1 MTVTEFILYILLPL
15 AILIP
20 LGILVFGYGVPVA
33 FRAIRWLLRHI
44 WLYLRFTAIDAV
56 RLLGHTVTAIAF
68 SALVAGNVIFSKPEK
83 AEYYGQAF
91 LKEAAS
97 AGVYCYRVLLGHPMR
112 LLYLHGVLDGVERR
126 LPQVVNSEPGRPS
139 GVAAQPETA
148 QTGEP
153 IGMTGQTLAGPG
165 EPTAAAPRIRRRYT
179 PTFEGYTILGTLA
192 GGGSGGRLY
201 VGRPDEKKLASLA
214 TEGHMQVGDVVLKSF
229 SIREGSSLPQIIR
242 ESRSL
247 EAAHRLGLILDHQLT
262 GERFYYVMRYVPGDS
277 LSLVTQ
283 QLHAASPPELGG
295 LGHAQLI
302 RVVEHISDLIA
313 TLSVYHQ
320 SGLWH
325 KDIKPDNIII
335 HAVDSRA
342 HLVDFGL
349 LTPLRSSMTLT
360 THGTEYFR
368 DPEMVRLA
376 LKGAK
381 VRDVDGSRFDL
392 YGAGAVMYAML
403 ENSFPAHGALS
414 NIGRRCPGTLKWI
427 VRRAMTDY
435 DKRYPSAQAMLADL
449 EVVLAALNAGPEA
462 IDKLRPADLPSV
474 RIADREEM
482 LAAGEPVGP
491 PIELVVTRTAPQPL
505 PGTFTGRRA
514 DGQLAERFDSDTR
527 GLALDDSV
535 DLRLVPELADADSAV
550 EQLEFDPVAA
560 TERNASTASIADAD
574 TGVSPRAGAAGS
586 PPPIAGPDT
595 FGVTMLDTDAPA
607 SPVASA
613 QQSTEAGAP
622 RQHESARRTPG
633 VSAASRSNSGPQPAA
648 VFGGP
653 AVPPTS
659 PAPDK
664 GFASRSPAVKIA
676 TVLFFICA
684 FTILN
689 WALSKP
695 STPKPKSS
703 LVTRTDTPA
712 ANGSS
717 SRAGIEP
724 ALPPNFDGKV
734 FADFG
739 KNVEEQIKRAF
750 GPDFMKEGGKP
761 AADADAKPAKRSIG
775 QDLIRG
781 LASGFKADGK
791 PQPAPAAPA
800 PSEPASSG
808 RDLSVDAIA
817 IDLHELPKNLM
828 YAAMGAS
835 MEPTAAAD
843 VQRVQARAR
852 ELMRNPLA
860 ALNVRTRLLTLT
872 DEDLHSSP
880 AGERLIEQV
889 DMALRAESIVTI
901 RQRLDDQPVYPNI
914 ESTLEAVEDA
924 TFGQREDAPK
934 IRLAMRDL
942 PGSPF
947 CCGFVWLVPDPD
959 KKSPAKAWLV
969 LQPDTDPAVA
979 TAIIRNLRL
988 VMQGK
993 LGR

>member
-1 MTVTEFILYILLPL
+1 MTVTDIILYIIVPLAILLPL
-15 AILIP
+15 
-20 LGILVFGYGVPVA
+20 GILLFGYGVPVV
-33 FRAIRWLLRHI
+33 FRVVRWLVRHV
-44 WLYLRFTAIDAV
+44 WLYVRFTVVDTV
-56 RLLGHTVTAIAF
+56 RLLGHAVTTIAF
-68 SALVAGNVIFSKPEK
+68 SALVAGNVIFARPEK
-83 AEYYGQAF
+83 AEHYGQAF

-97 AGVYCYRVLLGHPMR
+97 AGVLCYRVLLGHPMR
-112 LLYLHGVLDGVERR
+112 LLYLHGALDGVERR
-126 LPQVVNSEPGRPS
+126 LPQVVNSEPGRAPAS
-139 GVAAQPETA
+139 PADQAETVR
-148 QTGEP
+148 TGEP
-153 IGMTGQTLAGPG
+153 VGMTGQTVAGPG

-214 TEGHMQVGDVVLKSF
+214 AEGHTQVGDVVLKSF

-302 RVVEHISDLIA
+302 RAVEHISDLVA

-414 NIGRRCPGTLKWI
+414 NIARRCPSTIKWI

-435 DKRYPSAQAMLADL
+435 DKRYPTAHAMLADL
-449 EVVLAALNAGPEA
+449 EVVLNALRGGPEV

-474 RIADREEM
+474 RIAEREEM
-482 LAAGEPVGP
+482 LAAGEAVGP
-491 PIELVVTRTAPQPL
+491 PIDCEVTRTAPQPL
-505 PGTFTGRRA
+505 AGTFTGRRA
-514 DGQLAERFDSDTR
+514 DGQLADRIDADTR
-527 GLALDDSV
+527 ALSLDGSL

-550 EQLEFDPVAA
+550 EQLEFDPRA
-560 TERNASTASIADAD
+560 TSERTDSRV
-574 TGVSPRAGAAGS
+574 GVSESDTRKLDRAGTTMF
-586 PPPIAGPDT
+586 PPPIAGPET
-595 FGVTMLDTDAPA
+595 FGVTMRETD
-607 SPVASA
+607 SPVSA
-613 QQSTEAGAP
+613 TARDPGGSPP
-622 RQHESARRTPG
+622 RSHDSARRDPSGSIPG
-633 VSAASRSNSGPQPAA
+633 RSGTESRSAAEP
-648 VFGGP
+648 GGTGLP
-653 AVPPTS
+653 GTS
-659 PAPDK
+659 ANDDK
-664 GFASRSPAVKIA
+664 GFASRSPAVKVA

-684 FTILN
+684 FAVLN
-689 WALSKP
+689 WMLSKP
-695 STPKPKSS
+695 AA
-703 LVTRTDTPA
+703 TRSRPGGGVRLDPPA
-712 ANGSS
+712 GVDVSARTGVES
-717 SRAGIEP
+717 

-734 FADFG
+734 FTDFG
-739 KNVEEQIKRAF
+739 QNIEKQLKRAF
-750 GPDFMKEGGKP
+750 GPDFMKDAGEQGGEIDGKLP
-761 AADADAKPAKRSIG
+761 KKSIG
-775 QDLIRG
+775 QDFIRG
-781 LASGFKADGK
+781 LGAGWRGDRKQPVSPVTPVPTDSSASGL
-791 PQPAPAAPA
+791 
-800 PSEPASSG
+800 
-808 RDLSVDAIA
+808 DLSVDAIA

-860 ALNVRTRLLTLT
+860 ALNVRTRLLMLT
-872 DEDLHSSP
+872 DDELHTSP

-901 RQRLDDQPVYPNI
+901 RQRLDEQPVYPNI
-914 ESTLEAVEDA
+914 ESTLDAVENA
-924 TFGQREDAPK
+924 TFGQRDDAPK

-959 KKSPAKAWLV
+959 RKSPAKAWLV